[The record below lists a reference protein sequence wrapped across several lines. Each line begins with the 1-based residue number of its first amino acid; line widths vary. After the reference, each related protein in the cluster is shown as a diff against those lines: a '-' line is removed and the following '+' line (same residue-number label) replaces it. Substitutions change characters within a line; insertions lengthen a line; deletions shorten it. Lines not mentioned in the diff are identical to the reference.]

1 MTSATTIA
9 NLRAHPAY
17 GRLRD
22 QIVER
27 TGLAYYLCQEEQLAA
42 RIAGRMSALGLTQL
56 GQYVARLLGGESNGT
71 EWEALIAELT
81 IGETFF
87 FRHREQFDALRDHVL
102 PEVIQRNQQYRR
114 IRIWSAGCATGAEP
128 YSIAILFK
136 RELSHLVLGWD
147 ITILGTD
154 INRDFLD
161 RAQLGEFPEWAFR
174 AGSDEVKRMCFSR
187 TGNLWRINPQYKQG
201 VSFQYHN
208 LVHHPCPS
216 LLDTCSL
223 FDVILCRNVM
233 IYFHSDTIRR
243 IVDQFYNCLVV
254 GGWLLVGH
262 AESNVETFRSFRTV
276 NAPGAVLYQ
285 KVQKPE
291 SYSHSLSFPAVSTAP
306 DPLPVRRTSVLT
318 GGKTEVQA
326 KHLPNVSRLSRPI
339 VQCSVDIVDKLAEIR
354 TKADRAQWH
363 EAALCCEELLTSNG
377 LNPTVHFYH
386 ALVLEQIGRQAETE
400 QALRRAIYL
409 DRRFVL
415 AHYHLGLLLQKRR
428 DLPGAERH
436 FRNTIQL
443 LNLMDPEQ
451 AFMDA
456 DGLTVEALKQWAQT
470 HLEVLRGT

>member
-1 MTSATTIA
+1 MTFAATIA
-9 NLRAHPAY
+9 NLRADPAY
-17 GRLRD
+17 TRLRD

-42 RIAGRMSALGLTQL
+42 RIAGRLSALGLMQL
-56 GQYVARLLGGESNGT
+56 DQYVNCLLGEANDT
-71 EWEALIAELT
+71 EWEALISELT

-87 FRHREQFDALRDHVL
+87 FRHREQFNALRDHIL
-102 PEVIQRNQQYRR
+102 PELIQRNQQYRR

-128 YSIAILFK
+128 YSIAILFN
-136 RELSHLVLGWD
+136 RELSHLVVGWD

-154 INRDFLD
+154 INRDFLE
-161 RAQLGEFPEWAFR
+161 RAQRGEFPEWAFR
-174 AGSDEVKRMCFSR
+174 SGSDDVKRMCFSR

-208 LVHHPCPS
+208 LAQHPFPT
-216 LLDTCSL
+216 LLNTSSA

-243 IVDQFYNCLVV
+243 IVDQFYKCLVV

-262 AESNVETFRSFRTV
+262 AEANVETFRSFRTL

-285 KVQKPE
+285 RVQDPALN
-291 SYSHSLSFPAVSTAP
+291 SHSLTQPTFSTAP
-306 DPLPVRRTSVLT
+306 DPLLVRRTSVLA
-318 GGKTEVQA
+318 GGKKEVQPTQ
-326 KHLPNVSRLSRPI
+326 LPNGSRLSGPL
-339 VQCSVDIVDKLAEIR
+339 VQYSVDIAEKLAEIR
-354 TKADRAQWH
+354 AKADRAQWRD
-363 EAALCCEELLTSNG
+363 AALCCEKLLTSNG

-386 ALVLEQIGRQAETE
+386 ALVLEQIGRHAETE

-415 AHYHLGLLLQKRR
+415 AHYHLGLLLQKRH

-443 LNLMDPEQ
+443 LDLMDPKQ

-456 DGLTVEALKQWAQT
+456 DGLTVAALKQWAQT